1 LSFELKA
8 IFIVLGFVLLLV
20 VLAFM
25 FFAVQVNNKQNRI
38 LAEKELAEAK
48 AEQEK
53 LQAQLDYQNALNLDR
68 QRIAEDMHDE
78 LGAGLSYIKL
88 LSAELQK
95 KQSDAEAIEESN
107 NIGNQ
112 AAELNASMRDLVWL
126 LNPGND
132 NINKFTIHVLT
143 FMQTMMQVANIEL
156 HSSIRISTIPE
167 IDMAGSV
174 RKNLWLACKEVIN
187 NILKHAHCTSV
198 AINAS
203 CNDNIFTITIHDNGR
218 GFSPAANSGTGLQ
231 SIKNRMQAVNGSVKY
246 TQENGTKV
254 ELSIPLL

>member
-95 KQSDAEAIEESN
+95 KQIDAEAIEDSN

-143 FMQTMMQVANIEL
+143 FMQTMTAVANVEL
-156 HSSIRISTIPE
+156 KSSIRISAIPE
-167 IDMAGSV
+167 MDMAGSV
-174 RKNLWLACKEVIN
+174 RKNLWLACKEVTN
-187 NILKHAHCTSV
+187 NILKHAHCTEV
-198 AINAS
+198 KLNAT
-203 CNDNIFTITIHDNGR
+203 CNHNTFKITIHDNGV
-218 GFSPAANSGTGLQ
+218 GFVPSANSGTGLQ
-231 SIKNRMQAVNGSVKY
+231 SIQHRMKAINGSVAY
-246 TQENGTKV
+246 TQDNGTKV
-254 ELSIPLL
+254 ELCIPLL